1 MNGDN
6 RTNGDVKATGFLE
19 NTNSAGGIPDSD
31 TLVISRGCLASKIDE
46 AGDERGHLENI
57 VPENVFS
64 VPTSPWRSVNS
75 MRAEGGG
82 GRGGEAVGSERDRA
96 RGNSFLNNTL
106 VTFLELHERARWNL
120 MMNRNV
126 SGTRMLSVVVE
137 FSGKT
142 VTRNRRVA

>member
-1 MNGDN
+1 MND

-19 NTNSAGGIPDSD
+19 NTNSTGGIPDSD

-75 MRAEGGG
+75 MRVEGG
-82 GRGGEAVGSERDRA
+82 RRWWDGERE
-96 RGNSFLNNTL
+96 RGNSSEQHTCYFP
-106 VTFLELHERARWNL
+106 
-120 MMNRNV
+120 
-126 SGTRMLSVVVE
+126 
-137 FSGKT
+137 
-142 VTRNRRVA
+142 RVA